1 MMEGPTRFLLFHPS
15 TNVMM
20 MNDTGPF
27 VWANDEVEV
36 NVPYSGAGVGTTIIL
51 ASKFTGKIM
60 LLDVGDGTL
69 RDLLGQGRIQ
79 FVHDLDLVAITHGHF
94 DHMGG
99 IHSLLGFLRMMER
112 SEKLH
117 ILLPADCI
125 EAIEAISGF
134 RNAYKDTLSFSFWYH
149 ELTHGTGFDTD
160 FFKVSALQVEHFG
173 MENATD
179 KDTLM
184 PALGYRV
191 RVGDTVIAYTGDTR
205 MCTGAEDVVRDADLA
220 IIEATR
226 KETPESKRRVHL
238 SEEEARNL
246 GKLAKEFIL
255 IHRIPSIE
263 D

>member
-1 MMEGPTRFLLFHPS
+1 MEGPARALLFHPPN
-15 TNVMM
+15 NVMK

-27 VWANDEVEV
+27 VWENDEVEV
-36 NVPYSGAGVGTTIIL
+36 NVPYSAAGVGTTIIL

-69 RDLLGQGRIQ
+69 RDLLGQGNIK
-79 FVHDLDLVAITHGHF
+79 FVHELDLVAITHGHF

-99 IHSLLGFLRMMER
+99 IHSLLGFLRMMQR

-117 ILLPADCI
+117 ILLPPDCI
-125 EAIEAISGF
+125 EAIEAIRGF
-134 RNAYKDTLSFSFWYH
+134 RNAYKDTLPFSFWYH
-149 ELTHGTGFDTD
+149 ELAQGTGFDTD
-160 FFKVSALQVEHFG
+160 FFKVNALEVEHFG

-179 KDTLM
+179 QDRLM

-205 MCTGAEDVVRDADLA
+205 MCIGAEDVVRNADLA

-226 KETPESKRRVHL
+226 KEIPESKRRVHL
-238 SEEEARNL
+238 SEEEAKNL
-246 GKLAKEFIL
+246 GKQAKEFIL
-255 IHRIPSIE
+255 IHKIPKVE
-263 D
+263 